1 MKGGKALSCERG
13 LPFLWFLYPAL
24 TPAGCQLGHV
34 PHGHED
40 GEGEEADDG
49 GENDDEDG
57 ADGFGHF
64 THGVLDLFVIVG
76 GEVLKHGLEIAG
88 AFADGDHVDGQ
99 RREIACG
106 AERFRDALA

>member
-76 GEVLKHGLEIAG
+76 GEVPGLIG
-88 AFADGDHVDGQ
+88 VFP
-99 RREIACG
+99 
-106 AERFRDALA
+106 

>member
-1 MKGGKALSCERG
+1 MSHMGMKMARAKKPTTAARTTMRMGPMAS
-13 LPFLWFLYPAL
+13 
-24 TPAGCQLGHV
+24 V
-34 PHGHED
+34 
-40 GEGEEADDG
+40 
-49 GENDDEDG
+49 
-57 ADGFGHF
+57 
-64 THGVLDLFVIVG
+64 FVIVG